1 MAQISQLWAVLESNP
16 VNLQIKYR
24 RWLASILAR
33 RGIPFAL
40 RYVSKV
46 ITSEDDMAQSVAE
59 KTEPAVVPGLGLA
72 RGRRWDHLELLERI
86 AATGSITAAASAMGM
101 SYKVAW
107 EAVEAVNNL
116 SERPL
121 VERKTGGQKGGGTT
135 LTVYGRRV
143 VGAYR
148 RLEQEREQVLKKLA
162 EVMDDFDEYYH
173 VIRRFDMKT
182 SARNQFLGTVK
193 SIKVGAINAEV
204 VLDIGGGDMLAAVIT
219 NESVEHLAL
228 KVGTEAYAMIKAP
241 WVIVTTSDG
250 FKTSARNEL
259 RGTVVRCQEGAIS
272 GEVIIELS
280 GGKTVAA
287 IVTND
292 SIKSLGLKEGV
303 KACALI
309 KASHVILA
317 VNA

>member
-1 MAQISQLWAVLESNP
+1 MADAA
-16 VNLQIKYR
+16 YC
-24 RWLASILAR
+24 
-33 RGIPFAL
+33 GIPFAI
-40 RYVSKV
+40 RYIDKV
-46 ITSEDDMAQSVAE
+46 ITKGDDMAQLLE
-59 KTEPAVVPGLGLA
+59 ERTEPTALPGLRLA

-86 AATGSITAAASAMGM
+86 GATGSITAAASAMGM

-107 EAVEAVNNL
+107 EAVEAINNL
-116 SERPL
+116 SEQPL

-135 LTVYGRRV
+135 LTTYGRRV

-148 RLEQEREQVLKKLA
+148 RLEQERERVLKKLA
-162 EVMDDFDEYYH
+162 EVMDDFDEYYR

-193 SIKVGAINAEV
+193 TIKTGPINAEV
-204 VLDIGGGDMLAAVIT
+204 VLDIGGGDTLAAVIT

-228 KVGTEAYAMIKAP
+228 KVGSEAYAMIKAP

>member
-1 MAQISQLWAVLESNP
+1 MAQLLEE
-16 VNLQIKYR
+16 R
-24 RWLASILAR
+24 
-33 RGIPFAL
+33 
-40 RYVSKV
+40 
-46 ITSEDDMAQSVAE
+46 
-59 KTEPAVVPGLGLA
+59 TEPTALPGLRLA

-86 AATGSITAAASAMGM
+86 GATGSITAAASAMGM

-107 EAVEAVNNL
+107 EAVEAINNL
-116 SERPL
+116 SEQPL

-135 LTVYGRRV
+135 LTTYGRRV

-148 RLEQEREQVLKKLA
+148 RLEQERERVLKKLA
-162 EVMDDFDEYYH
+162 EVMDDFDEYYR

-193 SIKVGAINAEV
+193 TIKTGPINAEV
-204 VLDIGGGDMLAAVIT
+204 VLDIGGGDTLAAVIT

-228 KVGTEAYAMIKAP
+228 KVGSEAYAMIKAP

>member
-1 MAQISQLWAVLESNP
+1 M
-16 VNLQIKYR
+16 
-24 RWLASILAR
+24 
-33 RGIPFAL
+33 
-40 RYVSKV
+40 
-46 ITSEDDMAQSVAE
+46 TQSAAE
-59 KTEPAVVPGLGLA
+59 KTEPTSVPGLRLA

-107 EAVEAVNNL
+107 EAVEAINNL

-121 VERKTGGQKGGGTT
+121 VERKTGGKSGGGTT
-135 LTVYGRRV
+135 LTTYGRRV

-193 SIKVGAINAEV
+193 TIKSGPINAEV
-204 VLDIGGGDMLAAVIT
+204 VLDIGSGDTLAAVIT
-219 NESVEHLAL
+219 NESVEHLSL
-228 KVGTEAYAMIKAP
+228 KVGSEAYAMIKAP

-259 RGTVVRCQEGAIS
+259 RGTVVRCQEGAVS

>member
-1 MAQISQLWAVLESNP
+1 
-16 VNLQIKYR
+16 
-24 RWLASILAR
+24 
-33 RGIPFAL
+33 
-40 RYVSKV
+40 
-46 ITSEDDMAQSVAE
+46 
-59 KTEPAVVPGLGLA
+59 
-72 RGRRWDHLELLERI
+72 
-86 AATGSITAAASAMGM
+86 M

-107 EAVEAVNNL
+107 EAVEAINNL
-116 SERPL
+116 SELPL

-135 LTVYGRRV
+135 LTTYGRRV

-162 EVMDDFDEYYH
+162 EVMDDFDEYYR

-182 SARNQFLGTVK
+182 SARNQFLGAVK
-193 SIKVGAINAEV
+193 SIKTGPINAEV
-204 VLDIGGGDMLAAVIT
+204 VLDIGGGDTLAAVIT

-228 KVGTEAYAMIKAP
+228 KIGSEAYAMIKAP

>member
-1 MAQISQLWAVLESNP
+1 MAQTMAEKKTVKKSESG
-16 VNLQIKYR
+16 V
-24 RWLASILAR
+24 
-33 RGIPFAL
+33 
-40 RYVSKV
+40 VSKLK
-46 ITSEDDMAQSVAE
+46 I
-59 KTEPAVVPGLGLA
+59 A

-86 AATGSITAAASAMGM
+86 DATGSISAAASAMGM
-101 SYKVAW
+101 SYKAAW
-107 EAVEAVNNL
+107 EAVEAINNL
-116 SERPL
+116 SEQPL

-143 VGAYR
+143 AGAYR
-148 RLEQEREQVLKKLA
+148 RLEQEREQVMKKLA

-173 VIRRFDMKT
+173 LIRRFDMKT

-193 SIKVGAINAEV
+193 SVKLGAINAEV
-204 VLDIGGGDMLAAVIT
+204 VLDIGGGQLLAAVIT
-219 NESVEHLAL
+219 NESVNHLGL
-228 KVGTEAYAMIKAP
+228 KVGSEAYALIKAP

-259 RGTVVRCQEGAIS
+259 HGTVVRCQEGAVN

-280 GGKTVAA
+280 GGKSVAA

-303 KACALI
+303 KAAALI
-309 KASHVILA
+309 KASHIILA